1 MTIEGPRVLEKVF
14 DSTDILCGPSQPFPA
29 TIDGGDW
36 EILENLVAPTYAVR
50 GYYDLSGYNRKHLTS
65 FFQGIDIQE
74 GFGPQGTANFWITEM
89 ITTEHV
95 DDATLIEAR
104 PTDRTGDFPGFP
116 RSTFDMSQ
124 VIYGRTRLFVAA
136 TGSTIANQYSVA
148 TWGTCSATTADKV
161 HLTRVVYVDYQAAV
175 DSRIRI
181 PAADYVSAIIVA
193 EEKELAFLMRQKRS
207 YELATG
213 P

>member
-1 MTIEGPRVLEKVF
+1 VTIEGPRVLDKCF
-14 DSTDILCGPSQPFPA
+14 DSTDILCGPTVPFPA

-36 EILENLVAPTYAVR
+36 EILENLAAPTYAVR
-50 GYYDLSGYNRKHLTS
+50 GYYDLSGYNRKKLTS
-65 FFQGIDIQE
+65 FFSGVEIQE
-74 GFGPQGTANFWITEM
+74 GVGPHGTANFWITDM
-89 ITTEHV
+89 VTTEFL
-95 DDATLIEAR
+95 DDTTLIDAR
-104 PTDRTGDFPGFP
+104 PTSRVGDFPGFP
-116 RSTFDMSQ
+116 RSRFNMSQ

-136 TGSTIANQYSVA
+136 TANTIANQYSVA

-181 PAADYVSAIIVA
+181 PASDYVSAIIVA

>member
-1 MTIEGPRVLEKVF
+1 MTLEGPRVMDKCF
-14 DSTDILCGPSQPFPA
+14 DSTDILCGPSTAFPA

-36 EILENLVAPTYAVR
+36 EILENLATPTYAVR
-50 GYYDLSGYNRKHLTS
+50 GYYDLSGYNRKSLTS

-74 GFGPQGTANFWITEM
+74 GFGPQGTASFWVTDM
-89 ITTEHV
+89 ITTEFV
-95 DDATLIEAR
+95 DDATLLQAR
-104 PTDRTGDFPGFP
+104 PTSRDGDMPGFP
-116 RSTFDMSQ
+116 RSKFNMSQ

-136 TGSTIANQYSVA
+136 TANTIANQYSVA
-148 TWGTCSATTADKV
+148 TWGTCAATTADKV

-181 PAADYVSAIIVA
+181 PPAGYVSMLVVVK
-193 EEKELAFLMRQKRS
+193 EKELPFLMRQKRS
-207 YELATG
+207 YEIATG